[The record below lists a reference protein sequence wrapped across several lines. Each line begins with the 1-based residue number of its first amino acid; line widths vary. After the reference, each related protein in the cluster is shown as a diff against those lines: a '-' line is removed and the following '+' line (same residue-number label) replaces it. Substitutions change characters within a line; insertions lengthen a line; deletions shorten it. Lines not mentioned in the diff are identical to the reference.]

1 MSRCAS
7 GSLGGDRMNVPY
19 AGSGSLLELARRM
32 IAGEI
37 DAPPIAHTIGFR
49 MTAIGEGTARF
60 EMDAQP
66 DRHANPMGTLH
77 GGVLCD
83 IADGAMGMAFAST
96 LTDGESFTTLELKI
110 NYLKP
115 VWRTHL
121 TADARVV
128 KRGRDIGV
136 IECDVVDTAGAL
148 VARASS
154 TCLVL
159 RGAQAAGR

>member
-1 MSRCAS
+1 MGPMNKPHAGP
-7 GSLGGDRMNVPY
+7 GSLVDV
-19 AGSGSLLELARRM
+19 ARRM
-32 IAGEI
+32 IAGELE
-37 DAPPIAHTIGFR
+37 APPIAHTIGFT

-60 EMDAQP
+60 EMDADP
-66 DRHANPMGTLH
+66 ARHANPMGTVH

-96 LTDGESFTTLELKI
+96 LGAGESFTTLELKI

-121 TADARVV
+121 VADARVV
-128 KRGRDIGV
+128 KRGREIGLA
-136 IECDVVDTAGAL
+136 ECDVVDGDGSL

-154 TCLVL
+154 TCMVL
-159 RGAQAAGR
+159 RGEKAAGR